1 MLKPTIVCSVFT
13 EQNVLLCK
21 FLKILIDKKHIE
33 LIEDLTL
40 YHIEVFRLPPL
51 TAKVFAYLLV
61 VQPNDGLSF
70 GEMVDIFKVS
80 KSSVS
85 NSLNQLMQYGY
96 IIQYNKVGERKRR
109 YKVTSQYLEIRL
121 RKIKENLLR
130 EKYLTD
136 KIIQCDCGKENISD
150 RFNYAKVDVYLN
162 HLNITIDNLTSTID
176 KLDKITHSI

>member
-1 MLKPTIVCSVFT
+1 MLKSIIVCSVFT

-109 YKVTSQYLEIRL
+109 YLQY
-121 RKIKENLLR
+121 N
-130 EKYLTD
+130 
-136 KIIQCDCGKENISD
+136 S
-150 RFNYAKVDVYLN
+150 FHYADL
-162 HLNITIDNLTSTID
+162 
-176 KLDKITHSI
+176 

>member
-1 MLKPTIVCSVFT
+1 LLKSIIVCSVLPNKRT
-13 EQNVLLCK
+13 LCK

-40 YHIEVFRLPPL
+40 YHMRYSGLL

-96 IIQYNKVGERKRR
+96 IIQYNKVGE
-109 YKVTSQYLEIRL
+109 QEE
-121 RKIKENLLR
+121 KIQSNVS
-130 EKYLTD
+130 
-136 KIIQCDCGKENISD
+136 IS
-150 RFNYAKVDVYLN
+150 
-162 HLNITIDNLTSTID
+162 
-176 KLDKITHSI
+176 

>member
-1 MLKPTIVCSVFT
+1 MRYSGL
-13 EQNVLLCK
+13 
-21 FLKILIDKKHIE
+21 
-33 LIEDLTL
+33 
-40 YHIEVFRLPPL
+40 L

-96 IIQYNKVGERKRR
+96 IILYKVGSRKRR

-176 KLDKITHSI
+176 KLDKVTHSI